1 MTSRRG
7 TLVEQGARE
16 LLQVN
21 GYTVR
26 IIPCG
31 FNKRLPP
38 AHLVATKKSG
48 EIRFIRI
55 QKLSHMHIC
64 AETIEHA
71 CANDIVQCRKYILR
85 HPELNL
91 LHCEIWVYTLY
102 HGFRPFEIGL
112 DSIREIPKLSLTRLL
127 TSENAGAP

>member
-38 AHLVATKKSG
+38 AHLVATKTTG
-48 EIRFIRI
+48 ETRFIRI
-55 QKLSHMHIC
+55 QKISHQPIC
-64 AETIEHA
+64 VDTVEHS
-71 CANDIVQCRKYILR
+71 CANDIVQFRKYIQR
-85 HPELNL
+85 HPELKM
-91 LHCEIWVYTLY
+91 LHCEIWTYTIY
-102 HGFRPFEIGL
+102 HGFRPFEVTL
-112 DSIREIPKLSLTRLL
+112 DSVMEILKLSLIRLL
-127 TSENAGAP
+127 TSENAGAS